1 MNPKWKVKQLYTGA
15 GIYQFTCNITGMKYI
30 GSSKNCYKRVQQH
43 INETLNGVNGCMSNF
58 IIIEDDYSID
68 ILERLPNYTKKQL
81 VVSEQ
86 KNMNLIDTNLLI
98 NKCMAF
104 SGLTEKEYMVKYWID
119 NKEILSEKI
128 KTQRNLNLKKFR
140 DREALYREKNRDII
154 RVKSC
159 IKHTCEL
166 CGGSYTNSHKAEHL
180 KSKKHIDF
188 TS

>member
-86 KNMNLIDTNLLI
+86 KNMNLIDTNLIDTTNNKVDKTLI
-98 NKCMAF
+98 
-104 SGLTEKEYMVKYWID
+104 G
-119 NKEILSEKI
+119 
-128 KTQRNLNLKKFR
+128 
-140 DREALYREKNRDII
+140 I
-154 RVKSC
+154 RLQKVRL
-159 IKHTCEL
+159 I
-166 CGGSYTNSHKAEHL
+166 Y
-180 KSKKHIDF
+180 
-188 TS
+188 